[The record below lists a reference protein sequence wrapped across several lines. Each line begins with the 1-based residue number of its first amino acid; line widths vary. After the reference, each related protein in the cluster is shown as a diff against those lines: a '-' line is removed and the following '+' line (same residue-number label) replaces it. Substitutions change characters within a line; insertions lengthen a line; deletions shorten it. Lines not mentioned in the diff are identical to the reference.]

1 MIALSDKQNILYSEI
16 ILPIQ
21 YGEEAAKTSFTE
33 KYAGSHW
40 AQTEL
45 KSKRSL
51 RNQTLIWDTGYNFSL

>member
-33 KYAGSHW
+33 KYAGGHW

-45 KSKRSL
+45 KSKIEKLNTNLGHRV
-51 RNQTLIWDTGYNFSL
+51 QF